1 MNGDGT
7 PGGPSTRSD
16 SLYFVGTAT
25 TVLRL
30 GPFTVLT
37 DPNFLR
43 RGQWSYLGQG
53 LVSRRR
59 TDPAIGIGDLPPLDA
74 VVLSHLHGDHF
85 DRVASRELDRDLPL
99 LTTPHA
105 ARRLGRRGFREAVA
119 LDTWAKVAMEK
130 DGASLTVTSLPGR
143 HAFGLPGRVL
153 PPVMGTLLEY
163 RATAASAVLRIYLSG
178 DTLVHDDLREV
189 RDRYPTIDVAVVHL
203 GGTKVLGV
211 LLTMD
216 GAQGVDLLDM
226 LRPRHAVPVHYDDYG
241 VMKSPLSDF
250 ADEVRRR
257 RPPTAVSYL
266 DRGQTFTLPTAGGG
280 VARPGAS
287 TVD

>member
-1 MNGDGT
+1 MSPT
-7 PGGPSTRSD
+7 D

-37 DPNFLR
+37 DPNFLH
-43 RGQWSYLGQG
+43 RGQWTYLGQG

-59 TDPAIGIGDLPPLDA
+59 TNPAMEIQDLPELDA

-85 DRVASRELDRDLPL
+85 DRVASRELNRDLPIM
-99 LTTPHA
+99 TTPHA
-105 ARRLGRRGFREAVA
+105 ARRLARRGFREPVA
-119 LDTWAKVAMEK
+119 LTTWKSTALAKE
-130 DGASLTVTSLPGR
+130 GATLTVTALPGR
-143 HAFGLPGRVL
+143 HALGPLAKVL
-153 PPVMGTLLEY
+153 PPVMGSLIEFHPGPG
-163 RATAASAVLRIYLSG
+163 RPPLRVYLSG
-178 DTLVHDDLREV
+178 DTLVHDDLREI
-189 RDRYPTIDVAVVHL
+189 RERCPEIDLGVLHL

-216 GAQGVDLLDM
+216 GKQGVDLLEL

-250 ADEVRRR
+250 AAEVRLRGHSAEV
-257 RPPTAVSYL
+257 TYL
-266 DRGQTFTLPTAGGG
+266 ERGETFTFPPP
-280 VARPGAS
+280 RSPGSAPG
-287 TVD
+287 

>member
-1 MNGDGT
+1 M
-7 PGGPSTRSD
+7 
-16 SLYFVGTAT
+16 YFVGTAT

-30 GPFTVLT
+30 GPFTLLT

-59 TDPAIGIGDLPPLDA
+59 TDPAIGIGELPPLDA

-85 DRVASRELDRDLPL
+85 DRVASRELDRDLPI

-105 ARRLGRRGFREAVA
+105 ARRLGRRGFREPVA
-119 LDTWAKVAMEK
+119 LRTWADETMHK
-130 DGASLTVTSLPGR
+130 DDASLTVTSLPGR
-143 HAFGLPGRVL
+143 HALGPLARVL

-163 RATAASAVLRIYLSG
+163 RATAGSPALRIYLSG
-178 DTLVHDDLREV
+178 DTLVHDDLREI
-189 RDRYPTIDVAVVHL
+189 RERYPSIDVAVVHL

-216 GAQGVDLLDM
+216 GAQGVDLLEM
-226 LRPRHAVPVHYDDYG
+226 LRPRQAVPVHYDDYG
-241 VMKSPLSDF
+241 LMKSPLSDF
-250 ADEVRRR
+250 TDEVRRR
-257 RPPTAVSYL
+257 RPETAVSYL
-266 DRGQTFTLPTAGGG
+266 DRGQTLTLPTAGGKAG
-280 VARPGAS
+280 TDGEHPS
-287 TVD
+287 